1 MDNGQPGSSERIIN
15 IKGLPNNIQVA
26 QTLMQNKY
34 VIVTVYYHYFIFIL
48 PVFDNSITSPCP
60 DDLLFFSWTTMTSN
74 YYCTS
79 WYFSHIYELNYL
91 DFFPVVVLTG
101 AFTGLVTTPV
111 YVAWEIRL
119 M

>member
-48 PVFDNSITSPCP
+48 PVFDSSITSPCP
-60 DDLLFFSWTTMTSN
+60 DDLLFLVEQLWLV
-74 YYCTS
+74 
-79 WYFSHIYELNYL
+79 IIIALV
-91 DFFPVVVLTG
+91 DI
-101 AFTGLVTTPV
+101 LVTF
-111 YVAWEIRL
+111 
-119 M
+119 MN